1 MLSNI
6 KAVAD
11 KFGCEFR
18 EDAPMSDYT
27 SFKTGGP
34 AELVIMPN
42 SIEALSA
49 LISACRE
56 SEIKPYIIGNGS
68 NILVSDSGLRGVVL
82 RLAKGLS
89 ELKYLGD
96 GVIYADA
103 GVSLS
108 KLCAFALSNNLS
120 GLEFAYGIPGTAG
133 GAAYMNAGA
142 YGGEMKDVLCSV
154 SHINFDGEVGH
165 FEKESLKLGYRCS
178 AYTDSNLI
186 ITGLTLKLKNGDY
199 DEIKAAMNLNLNKR
213 KSKQPLEYP
222 SAGSTAL
229 RYKELVERFT
239 ENPCN
244 VSESASGKIKVSVGN
259 KQDRLAVLN
268 AFGYNGKERT
278 RRLNWANISEDC
290 CIGSFLRGVFL
301 ACGTVNSPEKNYH
314 LEFVVP
320 HMYLSRDLQKF
331 LSDND
336 MAAKEVT
343 RNGAYVLYFKDSGEI
358 EDMLT
363 VMGASNCVLELM
375 GVKMYKDMRNNV
387 NRRLNFES
395 ANLDRTV
402 NAALVQID
410 AINRLKKCGMLN
422 DLPSELREIAELRTE
437 NPDFSLK
444 QIGDSMSVPMTRSG
458 VNHRLK
464 KLCALAEK
472 CK

>member
-1 MLSNI
+1 MTFSS
-6 KAVAD
+6 KVKD
-11 KFGCEFR
+11 
-18 EDAPMSDYT
+18 
-27 SFKTGGP
+27 
-34 AELVIMPN
+34 ELLNV
-42 SIEALSA
+42 EA
-49 LISACRE
+49 
-56 SEIKPYIIGNGS
+56 IKPCC
-68 NILVSDSGLRGVVL
+68 ILAECYGLLLFGRGFS
-82 RLAKGLS
+82 A
-89 ELKYLGD
+89 
-96 GVIYADA
+96 
-103 GVSLS
+103 
-108 KLCAFALSNNLS
+108 
-120 GLEFAYGIPGTAG
+120 
-133 GAAYMNAGA
+133 
-142 YGGEMKDVLCSV
+142 
-154 SHINFDGEVGH
+154 GEVYIST
-165 FEKESLKLGYRCS
+165 E
-178 AYTDSNLI
+178 N
-186 ITGLTLKLKNGDY
+186 KNV
-199 DEIKAAMNLNLNKR
+199 
-213 KSKQPLEYP
+213 S
-222 SAGSTAL
+222 L
-229 RYKELVERFT
+229 RYKELVESFT

>member
-1 MLSNI
+1 MTFSS
-6 KAVAD
+6 KVKD
-11 KFGCEFR
+11 
-18 EDAPMSDYT
+18 
-27 SFKTGGP
+27 
-34 AELVIMPN
+34 ELLNV
-42 SIEALSA
+42 ET
-49 LISACRE
+49 
-56 SEIKPYIIGNGS
+56 IKPCC
-68 NILVSDSGLRGVVL
+68 ILAECYGLLLFGRGFS
-82 RLAKGLS
+82 A
-89 ELKYLGD
+89 
-96 GVIYADA
+96 
-103 GVSLS
+103 
-108 KLCAFALSNNLS
+108 
-120 GLEFAYGIPGTAG
+120 
-133 GAAYMNAGA
+133 
-142 YGGEMKDVLCSV
+142 
-154 SHINFDGEVGH
+154 GEV
-165 FEKESLKLGYRCS
+165 Y
-178 AYTDSNLI
+178 I
-186 ITGLTLKLKNGDY
+186 
-199 DEIKAAMNLNLNKR
+199 
-213 KSKQPLEYP
+213 
-222 SAGSTAL
+222 STENRNVAL

-410 AINRLKKCGMLN
+410 AINRLKKC
-422 DLPSELREIAELRTE
+422 
-437 NPDFSLK
+437 
-444 QIGDSMSVPMTRSG
+444 
-458 VNHRLK
+458 
-464 KLCALAEK
+464 
-472 CK
+472 